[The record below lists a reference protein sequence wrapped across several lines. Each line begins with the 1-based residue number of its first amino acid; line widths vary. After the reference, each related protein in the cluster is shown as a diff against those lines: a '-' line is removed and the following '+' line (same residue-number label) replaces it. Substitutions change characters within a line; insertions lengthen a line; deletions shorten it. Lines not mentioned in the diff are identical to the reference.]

1 MKSLHPPAAEK
12 TVKILLIDDNRNGLL
27 ARKKVLEEQ
36 GFCITIASSPEDGL
50 HQFLN
55 GTFDLV
61 VTDYRMPHMNGK
73 QVIDEIRKVRPATPV
88 VLISGMVDPLGLNE
102 ENTGADAVV
111 AKSNNEVSHLVRAV
125 NRLLRKPARKP
136 PSSQGPRSSS
146 SSKRRSGA

>member
-1 MKSLHPPAAEK
+1 
-12 TVKILLIDDNRNGLL
+12 
-27 ARKKVLEEQ
+27 
-36 GFCITIASSPEDGL
+36 
-50 HQFLN
+50 
-55 GTFDLV
+55 LV

-73 QVIDEIRKVRPATPV
+73 QGIDEIRKVRPATPV